1 MLKARL
7 NERQIETV
15 RKVLR
20 QEDFE
25 SLSQYVNTRYGNLRG
40 TPSQFGSSGFK

>member
-7 NERQIETV
+7 NERQMETV

-25 SLSQYVNTRYGNLRG
+25 SLSQHANTRYGNLRASPLG
-40 TPSQFGSSGFK
+40 PGFK